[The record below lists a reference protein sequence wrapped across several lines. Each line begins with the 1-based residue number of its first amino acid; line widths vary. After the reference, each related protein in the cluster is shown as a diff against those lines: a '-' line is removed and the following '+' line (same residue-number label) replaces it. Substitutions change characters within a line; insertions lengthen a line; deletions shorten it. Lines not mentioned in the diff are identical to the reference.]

1 MDEFLIIAYSL
12 AILTYYLGVLIYLLP
27 IPVWSVKKWAPALIY
42 DSFAVTILVLLF
54 TSIIE
59 ATSYFG
65 GILGVSWDFYFNW
78 LVERIA
84 VLGSFIS
91 LLISVSLAISQAG
104 GRALVTSF
112 LGPITSIATYTLIVM
127 EFFFVLGLVFKEYF
141 AKILAFGILLY
152 AVPFRLAR
160 SAGASLIALSIVFT
174 IALPLLPTFVNVM
187 SVSESSPLTNMNIS
201 EPLKPKEDLGVFFAK
216 GIVKDITGEPI
227 PYIKTEWFLKENS
240 IDPIATYYTD
250 ENGFYNAGRPFGGLP
265 AKVNGF
271 YVKFSYLGISISSMN
286 VSINEFFYNPY
297 LDPNAD
303 YVHDFTLNNVIYF
316 GRTVLLILQ
325 SEVKNAEVNKQGN
338 TYVLNIVLNGPQ
350 EAIIAYVPEVAKIT
364 KLKVNY
370 SEIEFTNKSYIWNN
384 VNVSTI
390 NFHLPK
396 GSTVIEVSYVIV
408 GEENIQLVDKGYFS
422 DIDNTLNSSINVQN
436 LGEAIGKVFFQ
447 WIILPVTYLT
457 ILISITYSFAYTL
470 GGRKLRLPI
479 RDRV

>member
-27 IPVWSVKKWAPALIY
+27 IPVWSIKKWAPTLIY

-65 GILGVSWDFYFNW
+65 GILGVSWNLYFNW
-78 LVERIA
+78 LIERIA
-84 VLGSFIS
+84 ILGSFIS
-91 LLISVSLAISQAG
+91 LLISISLAISQAG
-104 GRALVTSF
+104 GRALVASF

-127 EFFFVLGLVFKEYF
+127 EFFFVLGLVFKGYF

-160 SAGASLIALSIVFT
+160 SAGASLIAMSIVFT

-187 SVSESSPLTNMNIS
+187 SVGGDNPLSNTSISSS
-201 EPLKPKEDLGVFFAK
+201 LKPREDLGVFFAK
-216 GIVKDITGEPI
+216 GLVKDIMGKPI
-227 PYIKTEWFLKENS
+227 PYIKTEWFLKESS
-240 IDPIATYYTD
+240 IDPIAIYYTD

-271 YVKFSYLGISISSMN
+271 YVKLSYLGISISSMN
-286 VSINEFFYNPY
+286 ISMNEFLYNPY
-297 LDPNAD
+297 LDPDAD
-303 YVHDFTLNNVIYF
+303 YIHDFTLNNVIYF
-316 GRTVLLILQ
+316 GHTVLLILQ
-325 SEVKNAEVNKQGN
+325 NEVNNAEVYEQGN
-338 TYVLNIVLNGPQ
+338 TYVLNIVLNEPQ
-350 EAIIAYVPEVAKIT
+350 EAVIAYIPKAAKLT
-364 KLKVNY
+364 KLKVNND
-370 SEIEFTNKSYIWNN
+370 EIKFTSRSYTWNN

-390 NFHLPK
+390 SFHLPK
-396 GSTVIEVSYVIV
+396 GSTVIEVSYVVV
-408 GEENIQLVDKGYFS
+408 GKESIQLVDKGYFS
-422 DIDNTLNSSINVQN
+422 GIDNSLNSNINVQN

-457 ILISITYSFAYTL
+457 ILVSITYSFAYTL